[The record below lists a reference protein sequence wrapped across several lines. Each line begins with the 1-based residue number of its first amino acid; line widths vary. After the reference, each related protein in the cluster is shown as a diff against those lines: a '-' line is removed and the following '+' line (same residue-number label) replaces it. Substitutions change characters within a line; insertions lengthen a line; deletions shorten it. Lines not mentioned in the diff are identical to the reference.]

1 MIERRSLAE
10 DRISELSVE
19 LATSERP
26 LDRYFHALFLL
37 LLEQDPEMFWRS
49 FGDGFEGSFADA
61 ETQSED
67 TRLPKSCEHSLRLL
81 MRECADCLTFSAK
94 GDRAEGTDSV
104 FGFGADLIYMELA
117 LEVFSYVSEVTEGRT
132 GAEEQIQDEVIL
144 EKIASMHHAYDT
156 EYIEYRYDTIFNT
169 DDSSSE
175 TNGVA
180 LWQSFCEDPEAYYCG
195 LPFDAQAHEHMMQKI
210 AEHPKENRYSDVI
223 AYLMDNASGQTV
235 GFNGNVVKLP
245 FFLKALS
252 DYETLPFR
260 LSFYAVE
267 YHPALFLQG
276 YGGLYTK
283 LADAFVKQRRIDAQ
297 FLQKYLP
304 TGQIRQQI
312 QDTENRRKQGLE
324 TLHIVKL

>member
-1 MIERRSLAE
+1 MIERISLAE
-10 DRISELSVE
+10 DRIAELSVE

-37 LLEQDPEMFWRS
+37 LLEQDPEVFWNT
-49 FGDGFEGSFADA
+49 FGDGYETSFADPESKNEA
-61 ETQSED
+61 TK
-67 TRLPKSCEHSLRLL
+67 LPKNCEYSLRLL
-81 MRECADCLTFSAK
+81 MRECADCLTFSAN
-94 GDRAEGTDSV
+94 GDEMTSSESV
-104 FGFGADLIYMELA
+104 FKFGADLIYMELA
-117 LEVFSYVSEVTEGRT
+117 LEVFSYVSEVTEGRE
-132 GAEEQIQDEVIL
+132 GAEEQISDEVIL

-156 EYIEYRYDTIFNT
+156 EYIEYRYDTIFDVG
-169 DDSSSE
+169 DDSPEASGAE
-175 TNGVA
+175 I
-180 LWQSFCEDPEAYYCG
+180 WKSFCEDPEAFYCG
-195 LPFDAQAHEHMMQKI
+195 LPFDAQAHEHMMLKI
-210 AEHPKENRYSDVI
+210 AEHPEENRYSDVI

-252 DYETLPFR
+252 EYESLPFR

-283 LADAFVKQRRIDAQ
+283 LSEAFVKQRRLDAQ

-304 TGQIRQQI
+304 TGQIRKQI